1 MKQIVRIDQVV
12 PLDRFPYKWEDIHNN
27 PELLRPF
34 LFVPLDPTLTDDDHC
49 VVLDLDGFV
58 EWFPE
63 WNAMYSDDDDEEWY
77 KDSEGLQ
84 YLIDSIDRTVDVVK
98 GVTA

>member
-1 MKQIVRIDQVV
+1 MKRIVKGEKVI
-12 PLDRFPYKWEDIHNN
+12 PLVRFPYNRAELLNN
-27 PELLRPF
+27 PELLKQF
-34 LFVPLDPTLTDDDHC
+34 MFVPLDPTLTDDDHC
-49 VVLDLDGFV
+49 MVFDLDGFV

-63 WNAMYSDDDDEEWY
+63 WNAMYREDDNEDWY

-98 GVTA
+98 GVIE